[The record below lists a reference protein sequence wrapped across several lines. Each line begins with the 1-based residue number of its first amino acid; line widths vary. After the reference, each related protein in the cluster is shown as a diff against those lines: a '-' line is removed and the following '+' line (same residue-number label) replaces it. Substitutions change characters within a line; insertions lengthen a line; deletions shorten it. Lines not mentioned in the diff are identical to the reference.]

1 MPESSDISGY
11 NECERNIGITS
22 QTIQLVEY
30 HSGTLA
36 IDPQTGKRC
45 FRVAE
50 GKVNKNEFSYAEIKR
65 INQSKYTWKNINRI
79 RCNCKWW

>member
-1 MPESSDISGY
+1 MLFQCDSSQLSESSDISGY

-45 FRVAE
+45 
-50 GKVNKNEFSYAEIKR
+50 
-65 INQSKYTWKNINRI
+65 
-79 RCNCKWW
+79 